1 MTARSLD
8 TSTLATR
15 LAPRSSEV
23 DVASPVPVL
32 DQPDPH
38 RPGLDPQ
45 PHGSGPDGS
54 NLDSSDLD
62 RGNLVLQHLW
72 LSDMIARRF
81 RGRGEDDDDLQ
92 QVARCALLEA
102 ANRYEPDR
110 GPFPPFAGATIS
122 GVLKRHFRDHGWV
135 VRPPRQTQQLAV
147 RITQQWS
154 DIAQAH
160 GRMPSD
166 QELADSL
173 DESLTDIREAR
184 RASQGYRTVPLDG
197 PTSPAASAGVADPAF
212 DHCEARLLVQQTWAL
227 LSPDERELLR
237 MRFWEQRSQSDIAAR
252 IGTSQ
257 MQVSRLLSRLLV
269 RLRRQLTDDDCL
281 RTGHSPARRAA

>member
-1 MTARSLD
+1 MSAPIVHTHALD
-8 TSTLATR
+8 LQGTSPPSA
-15 LAPRSSEV
+15 ADGAYSEGRPA
-23 DVASPVPVL
+23 DAET
-32 DQPDPH
+32 QPDNP
-38 RPGLDPQ
+38 
-45 PHGSGPDGS
+45 SG
-54 NLDSSDLD
+54 D
-62 RGNLVLQHLW
+62 RDELVLQHLW
-72 LSDMIARRF
+72 LSDTIARRF

-102 ANRYEPDR
+102 ANRYEPDK
-110 GPFPPFAGATIS
+110 GSFPPFAGPTIN

-160 GRMPSD
+160 GTVPTD

-173 DESLTDIREAR
+173 DESVSNIREAR

-197 PTSPAASAGVADPAF
+197 PTSPAANAGVDDPGF
-212 DHCEARLLVQQTWAL
+212 EHCEARLLVRQTWAL
-227 LSPDERELLR
+227 LSDDERELLR

-257 MQVSRLLSRLLV
+257 MQVSRLLTRLLG
-269 RLRRQLTDDDCL
+269 RLRRQLAEDSAGTP
-281 RTGHSPARRAA
+281 RVMERRAA